1 MDDAIRRRMKFAI
14 EVKGL
19 DPYKVSEDAGF
30 NRNYLWESFDAARH
44 KGSLGGYKKIADTIG
59 LRYFWLIEGEGE
71 PYSAGEANSSLDRH
85 LVTVAFEVILERLG
99 LDLAMARDAA
109 SKVLDILERPPNG
122 NSAIDKSSR
131 VRSGIL
137 GALRVYEPPSN
148 Q

>member
-1 MDDAIRRRMKFAI
+1 MDDAIRQRMKLAI

-19 DPYKVSEDAGF
+19 DPYRVSEDAGF
-30 NRNYLWESFDAARH
+30 NRNYLWESFAANRH
-44 KGSLGGYKKIADTIG
+44 KGSLDGYKKIADKIG
-59 LRYFWLIEGEGE
+59 LSYFWLIEGDGE
-71 PYSAGEANSSLDRH
+71 PYGSGKAKALDRR
-85 LVTVAFEVILERLG
+85 LVIVAFEVILERLG

-137 GALRVYEPPSN
+137 GALRVYETPSN